1 MEHFG
6 INMVPNQGRNAPPF
20 RDRTIPAQRSVLV
33 VRDDDKNSEVLDA
46 ICEFLDIAV
55 EHAASGG
62 DLGPLLLGLRPM
74 AVIADLEGDV
84 QDGFHVMKM
93 AAGYDRKLPI
103 LLLTGNEILLQ
114 GAIDAV
120 KEVWGLKHV
129 ATAAGMGSVGDVVDF
144 LCHAARDAGR
154 SRMMRI

>member
-1 MEHFG
+1 MEQLG
-6 INMVPNQGRNAPPF
+6 ATMVADQGRDVTRF
-20 RDRTIPAQRSVLV
+20 RDRAVPAQRSVLV
-33 VRDDDKNSEVLDA
+33 VRDDDKNSDFLDA
-46 ICEFLDIAV
+46 ICEFLDITV

-74 AVIADLEGDV
+74 AVIADLDGEV

-93 AAGYDRKLPI
+93 VAAYDRRLPI
-103 LLLTGNEILLQ
+103 LLLTSNEASLK

-120 KEVWGLKHV
+120 KEVWGLMHV
-129 ATAAGMGSVGDVVDF
+129 ATAAGTGSVGDVVDF

-154 SRMMRI
+154 SRMMRV

>member
-6 INMVPNQGRNAPPF
+6 ISVVADQGRNVPPF
-20 RDRTIPAQRSVLV
+20 RERTIPTQRSVLV
-33 VRDDDKNSEVLDA
+33 VRDDDKNNELLDA

-93 AAGYDRKLPI
+93 AAGYDRRLPV
-103 LLLTGNEILLQ
+103 LLLTGKENLLQ

-120 KEVWGLKHV
+120 KEVWGLRHV
-129 ATAAGMGSVGDVVDF
+129 VTATG
-144 LCHAARDAGR
+144 
-154 SRMMRI
+154 

>member
-1 MEHFG
+1 MEHFE
-6 INMVPNQGRNAPPF
+6 IITVADQGRNAPPF
-20 RDRTIPAQRSVLV
+20 RERTIPAQRSVLV
-33 VRDDDKNSEVLDA
+33 VRDDDKNNEILDA

-93 AAGYDRKLPI
+93 AAAYDRRLPI
-103 LLLTGNEILLQ
+103 LLLTDNEILLQ

-120 KEVWGLKHV
+120 KEVWGLRRV
-129 ATAAGMGSVGDVVDF
+129 ATASGMGSIGDVVDF